1 MSLDRTRKGVEGL
14 LSEAVRLEDLS
25 FTLSIHESQVLAYSL
40 QRTLVPELVRRWDTN
55 WSSIM
60 PLPRTLH
67 SACGF
72 IGPWR

>member
-1 MSLDRTRKGVEGL
+1 ML
-14 LSEAVRLEDLS
+14 LPELFYTPIDKSSDLS

-40 QRTLVPELVRRWDTN
+40 QRTLVPEIVRRWDTN
-55 WSSIM
+55 WSRIM